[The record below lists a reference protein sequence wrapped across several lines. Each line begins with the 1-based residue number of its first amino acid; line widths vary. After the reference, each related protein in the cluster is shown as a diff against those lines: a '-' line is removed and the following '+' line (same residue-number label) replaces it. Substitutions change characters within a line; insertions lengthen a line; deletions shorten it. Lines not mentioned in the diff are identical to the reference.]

1 MTIKSKWPKLGTLLL
16 AGFVLAACGD
26 NGQDNQTQEENAPSN
41 GEEASSEE
49 TSGEATDQ
57 EGSDDQASNEETVEI
72 TFWHA
77 MNGPHQ
83 EALTALTDE
92 FNESQDQYFV
102 NEQSQGEYGDLNQSV
117 TAAAVSDEL
126 PTMAQLTPTDV
137 PEWASNDLIVP
148 LTDDFLT
155 SNGLDQEAIDD
166 IYPGFLESGTFDGER
181 YAMPF
186 SKSTRIMF
194 YNQDILDEY
203 GVEVPETWD
212 QVLDLADQ
220 MIEGGDDAYAMGLEN
235 NFEMEWETMAR
246 QNGSDFVDPD
256 SGTVD
261 LNGPEA
267 VEALELIQG
276 MLEDGQA
283 RTAGEDGFMSGPF
296 GNGASALY
304 IGSSAG
310 TTHVAPAAEGI
321 NWSTAPIPTF
331 NDTELTLFA
340 GNDLGL
346 FSSASEEEQAGFVA
360 YLSFLLEPE
369 NAAQWAIDTG
379 YVPVR
384 EEAINS
390 DRYQNYL
397 EENPEYEAPTQMLS
411 YGMSSPTFEGY
422 GEFRNNMVT
431 AMEEV
436 SVNGVAAQDALDTLQ
451 EQTEQILN

>member
-41 GEEASSEE
+41 GEEASSEK
-49 TSGEATDQ
+49 TSDEATDQ

-137 PEWASNDLIVP
+137 PEWASNDLIVT

-155 SNGLDQEAIDD
+155 ANGLDQEAIDD

-346 FSSASEEEQAGFVA
+346 FSSATEEEQPVLWLIFPSSWSLKMQLNG
-360 YLSFLLEPE
+360 LLTLAMFQSEKKP
-369 NAAQWAIDTG
+369 
-379 YVPVR
+379 
-384 EEAINS
+384 
-390 DRYQNYL
+390 L
-397 EENPEYEAPTQMLS
+397 TQ
-411 YGMSSPTFEGY
+411 TFT
-422 GEFRNNMVT
+422 RITWKKTLNTKHRPRCSATVCLPQPLKVT
-431 AMEEV
+431 ASSVTTWLRPWKKFRSTV
-436 SVNGVAAQDALDTLQ
+436 SQHKMP
-451 EQTEQILN
+451 